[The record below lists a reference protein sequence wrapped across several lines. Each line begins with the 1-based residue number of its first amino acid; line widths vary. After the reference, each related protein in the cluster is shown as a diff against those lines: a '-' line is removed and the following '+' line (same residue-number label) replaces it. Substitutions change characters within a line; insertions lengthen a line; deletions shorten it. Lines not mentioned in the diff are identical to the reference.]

1 MVLKVIH
8 FMWGI
13 NNRLE
18 QCLGSTFHSVKLYI
32 YIYIYRDIYI
42 YIDIDTDADIDID
55 TSNRQ

>member
-32 YIYIYRDIYI
+32 YIYRERYI

>member
-1 MVLKVIH
+1 MLKVIH

-32 YIYIYRDIYI
+32 YREI

-55 TSNRQ
+55 NSNRQ